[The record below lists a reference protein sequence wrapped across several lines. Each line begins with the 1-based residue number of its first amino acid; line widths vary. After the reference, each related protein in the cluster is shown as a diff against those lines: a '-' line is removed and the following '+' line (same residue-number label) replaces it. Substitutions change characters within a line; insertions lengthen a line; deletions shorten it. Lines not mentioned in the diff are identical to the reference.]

1 MSLTIKEIDER
12 IDAIEVYYNQ
22 FGICS
27 YEYPS
32 EDKRYLIRLY
42 NLKSKHMNKILF
54 KFIHYRYF
62 LFDHLS
68 I

>member
-42 NLKSKHMNKILF
+42 NLKSKLKI
-54 KFIHYRYF
+54 KTMEVA
-62 LFDHLS
+62 
-68 I
+68 